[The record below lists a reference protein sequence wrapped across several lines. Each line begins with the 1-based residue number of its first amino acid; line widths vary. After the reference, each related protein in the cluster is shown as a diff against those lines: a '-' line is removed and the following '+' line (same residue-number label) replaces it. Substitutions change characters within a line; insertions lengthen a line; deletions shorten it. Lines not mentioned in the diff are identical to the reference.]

1 MGSGLKDCNFMPGIK
16 RFGEEVVKLLMKW
29 LNRRGKRHSL
39 TWGTF
44 KNAGAVSV
52 TGTTDQGQDVPYNR
66 EMIM

>member
-44 KNAGAVSV
+44 QKMLERFPLPEPRIKVKMFPITV
-52 TGTTDQGQDVPYNR
+52 K
-66 EMIM
+66 